1 MLCWVTASEEQ
12 LNFNEAHK
20 PNDNG
25 VEAFNVILPTI
36 KGEILKSR
44 THWDL
49 HEPKMWSR
57 AQGISDKALV
67 TFTIEEDLVAVRL
80 LVYLTDVKENEVFIS
95 IPQLLGSQRGD
106 FIRYYPF
113 GKDQIA
119 CCERRGGRRL
129 RPRQVSTPLAIHTQ
143 SQRFPCTT
151 LSTHYCCFIRIHDPP
166 NRVSAPAFGLYKE
179 TSSC

>member
-1 MLCWVTASEEQ
+1 MASEEQ

-67 TFTIEEDLVAVRL
+67 TFTIEEDLVAVRNAATS
-80 LVYLTDVKENEVFIS
+80 YGTI
-95 IPQLLGSQRGD
+95 LLGK
-106 FIRYYPF
+106 IRLPAVNDEEGEGY
-113 GKDQIA
+113 
-119 CCERRGGRRL
+119 
-129 RPRQVSTPLAIHTQ
+129 VHV
-143 SQRFPCTT
+143 
-151 LSTHYCCFIRIHDPP
+151 RIHDPP
-166 NRVSAPAFGLYKE
+166 NRGREDVIFHSLFTDEGNRDEDGRPTTWRAIQTADYPLEFFNE
-179 TSSC
+179 